1 MNLKELAAQLSLSKA
16 TVSRALAGHSDI
28 SVQTRERVRKAAD
41 EVGYTPA
48 ATALKLRSGKSGA
61 FGIVLPQGRTPFE
74 HPFHSELI
82 GGMAERVA
90 ESGLDLI
97 VTVPPPQ
104 GDEVTAIRRLVE
116 GRRVDGIIITRT
128 RLADERVDYLLERR
142 FPFVT
147 FGRTPFSDRHPW
159 LDMDGHSAALAATRR
174 LIGFGH
180 RRIAHIGA
188 SSLLMYASHRR
199 TGFHKG
205 MIEAGLPLDPAL
217 ELLADLDDEF
227 AVEPI
232 ASLLSANP
240 DVTALLC
247 DSDAI
252 AMSALKTVRQLGK
265 RPGSDISV
273 VGYGGMPLAAQ
284 TEPPLTTSGL
294 RVHAAGRRLVEM
306 LMQHLDGG
314 PLETLQ
320 ELWQPQLLARQSD
333 GPVPSP

>member
-41 EVGYTPA
+41 EAGYIPA

-61 FGIVLPQGRTPFE
+61 FGIVLPHGTAPFE
-74 HPFHSELI
+74 HPFHTELI

-97 VTVPPPQ
+97 ITVPPPH

-116 GRRVDGIIITRT
+116 GRRVDGIVITRT
-128 RLADERVDYLLERR
+128 RLSDERVDYLIDRR
-142 FPFVT
+142 SPFVT

-159 LDMDGHSAALAATRR
+159 L
-174 LIGFGH
+174 IGFGH
-180 RRIAHIGA
+180 THIAHVGA
-188 SSLLMYASHRR
+188 PSLFTYASHRR
-199 TGFHKG
+199 TGFHKA

-217 ELLADLDDEF
+217 EVVADLDGEF

-232 ASLLSANP
+232 ATLMTAHPEISAI
-240 DVTALLC
+240 LC
-247 DSDAI
+247 DSDAM
-252 AMSALKTVRQLGK
+252 AMSALKAVRRVGK
-265 RPGSDISV
+265 VPGQDISV
-273 VGYGGMPLAAQ
+273 IGYGDMPFAAQ
-284 TEPPLTTSGL
+284 AEPALTTSGF
-294 RVHAAGRRLVEM
+294 RVRAAGRRMVEM
-306 LMQHLDGG
+306 LMRHLRGE

-320 ELWQPQLLARQSD
+320 ELWQPHLLARQSD
-333 GPVPSP
+333 GPATP